1 MVFLERPFAIRGS
14 YVSIAFMGTSRRF
27 LVWGVIALGLG
38 LIVVFAMPSY
48 RQGEAS
54 IAGTTAKDFG
64 LDLAGKPS
72 HLSDLRGRVVVL
84 NFWASWCPPCVEE
97 APSLNRL
104 HKYIESRNGLVL
116 GVAADEDPYA
126 FSKFIVDQGVTFP
139 NYRDPGTKDRGS
151 PIALSYGTAMIP
163 ETYIVDRHGKIA
175 RKIIGPQQWDSPE
188 MRAYFDA
195 LLAQN

>member
-1 MVFLERPFAIRGS
+1 MVEPTFSFRGS
-14 YVSIAFMGTSRRF
+14 YVSIPSMGKSQRLGAWGALAFGIGMI
-27 LVWGVIALGLG
+27 VI
-38 LIVVFAMPSY
+38 FAMPSY

-54 IAGTTAKDFG
+54 LSGSVAKDFP
-64 LDLAGKPS
+64 LELSGKPL
-72 HLSDLRGRVVVL
+72 HLSDLRGKIVVL
-84 NFWASWCPPCVEE
+84 DFWASWCPPCVQE

-104 HKYIESRNGLVL
+104 QKYIESRNALVL

-139 NYRDPGTKDRGS
+139 TYRDPATKERGS
-151 PIALSYGTAMIP
+151 PIALSYGTSVIP
-163 ETYIVDRHGKIA
+163 EAYIIDRHGKIA
-175 RKIIGPQQWDSPE
+175 RKVIGPQEWDSAD

>member
-1 MVFLERPFAIRGS
+1 
-14 YVSIAFMGTSRRF
+14 MGTGRRF

-38 LIVVFAMPSY
+38 LIVVFAIPSY

-64 LDLAGKPS
+64 FDLAGKPR

-84 NFWASWCPPCVEE
+84 NFWASWCPPCVAE

-116 GVAADEDPYA
+116 GVAADEDP
-126 FSKFIVDQGVTFP
+126 
-139 NYRDPGTKDRGS
+139 
-151 PIALSYGTAMIP
+151 
-163 ETYIVDRHGKIA
+163 
-175 RKIIGPQQWDSPE
+175 
-188 MRAYFDA
+188 
-195 LLAQN
+195 